1 MGSIADSLRETFF
14 GLRTERKTEPIPFI
28 GRKLKPKAAVKLLTL
43 EIQTRKNMNINTER
57 ALLIKELQQVEDI
70 SLLKAIK
77 AVLYYGL
84 KSEGR
89 ISVEQYNRELDEAEA
104 EIDRGEFTT
113 HESLKQQMKA
123 W

>member
-1 MGSIADSLRETFF
+1 MKS
-14 GLRTERKTEPIPFI
+14 
-28 GRKLKPKAAVKLLTL
+28 LTL
-43 EIQTRKNMNINTER
+43 EMQTKKVMDINTER
-57 ALLIKELQQVEDI
+57 TLLIKELQQVEDI

-77 AVLYYGL
+77 AMLHYGL

-89 ISVEQYNRELDEAEA
+89 ISVEQYNRELEEAEA

-113 HESLKQQMKA
+113 HDEMKKQMKA